1 MIENDQKLYCLPS
14 DNIQSFLLRSRIVT
28 RLRPLALEL
37 LVLVTKLTALFGVV
51 EPTGAMVT

>member
-1 MIENDQKLYCLPS
+1 MIKNDQKLYCLPS